1 MIKDIKVQDT
11 VNQVDYI
18 LSLMLSGQGI
28 PLFAEAVAQTRK
40 ERGGCSI
47 QDIAKCFKAQFAKEE
62 VESLIKELNH
72 D

>member
-11 VNQVDYI
+11 VNQIDYVS
-18 LSLMLSGQGI
+18 SLMLSGQGI

-47 QDIAKCFKAQFAKEE
+47 QDIAKCFKAQFEE
-62 VESLIKELNH
+62 EELESLIKELQN